1 MGTRTTV
8 AALAGTALLALTG
21 CGATTVSDKPAAPRT
36 TPGTPTPATPATP
49 ATPSKATAAETAN
62 LPSMT
67 GKGLQYAQ
75 DQAQA
80 AGFYGLTS
88 HDALGRGRMQ
98 AFDRNWKVCSQTP
111 AAGKHATDTRI
122 DFATVKLEEEC
133 PSKDAGTPQAAGA
146 TMPDFKGKSVKAAR
160 EALDSAY
167 SITVND
173 ATGQNRIVFM
183 ESNWRIC
190 TQNPTPGTKLDGRPV
205 KFNAVKFN
213 EPC

>member
-1 MGTRTTV
+1 MRTRTTV

-21 CGATTVSDKPAAPRT
+21 CGAETVSNKPAAPRT
-36 TPGTPTPATPATP
+36 TPGTPTHTPTP
-49 ATPSKATAAETAN
+49 TPSKAAAAETAS
-62 LPSMT
+62 LPKMT

-75 DQAQA
+75 DEAQA

-98 AFDRNWKVCSQTP
+98 AFDRNWKVCAQTP
-111 AAGKHATDTRI
+111 AAGKHPTDTKV
-122 DFATVKLEEEC
+122 DFATVKLEEAC
-133 PSKDAGTPQAAGA
+133 PPKDAGKPQPAGS
-146 TMPDFKGKSVKAAR
+146 TMPNFKGKSVKAAR
-160 EALDSAY
+160 EALDRAY

-173 ATGQNRIVFM
+173 ATGQNRIVFL
-183 ESNWRIC
+183 ESNWQIC
-190 TQNPTPGTKLDGRPV
+190 TQNPPAGTKLDGRPV

>member
-1 MGTRTTV
+1 MSTRTTV

-21 CGATTVSDKPAAPRT
+21 CGAATVSDKPAAPRT
-36 TPGTPTPATPATP
+36 TPATPTP
-49 ATPSKATAAETAN
+49 ATPSKATTPSKTTETAS

-111 AAGKHATDTRI
+111 AAGKHATDTKI

-133 PSKDAGTPQAAGA
+133 PSKDAGTPQAAGS
-146 TMPDFKGKSVKAAR
+146 TMPDFQGKSVKAAR
-160 EALDSAY
+160 EALDSGY
-167 SITVND
+167 SITVHD

-183 ESNWRIC
+183 ESNWQIC

>member
-21 CGATTVSDKPAAPRT
+21 CGASTVSDKPAAPRT
-36 TPGTPTPATPATP
+36 TPGTPTPATTATP
-49 ATPSKATAAETAN
+49 GRVTATETAN
-62 LPSMT
+62 LPNMT

-98 AFDRNWKVCSQTP
+98 AFDRNWKVCSQSP
-111 AAGKHATDTRI
+111 AAGKHTTDTKI
-122 DFATVKLEEEC
+122 DFAAVKLEEEC
-133 PSKDAGTPQAAGA
+133 PSKEAGTPRAAGA

-160 EALDSAY
+160 EALGSGY

-183 ESNWRIC
+183 ESNWQVC
-190 TQNPTPGTKLDGRPV
+190 TQNPTPGTELDGQPV

>member
-21 CGATTVSDKPAAPRT
+21 CGAATVSDRPAASRT
-36 TPGTPTPATPATP
+36 TPGTPTPTTT
-49 ATPSKATAAETAN
+49 ATPSKATATETAS

-133 PSKDAGTPQAAGA
+133 PSKDAGKPQPAGS
-146 TMPDFKGKSVKAAR
+146 TMPDFQGKSVKAAR
-160 EALDSAY
+160 EALDGSY
-167 SITVND
+167 SITVTD

-183 ESNWRIC
+183 ESNWQIC
-190 TQNPTPGTKLDGRPV
+190 TQNPTSGTQLDGRPV

-213 EPC
+213 ERC

>member
-1 MGTRTTV
+1 MRTRTTA

-21 CGATTVSDKPAAPRT
+21 CGAETVSNKPAAPRT
-36 TPGTPTPATPATP
+36 TPGTPTPTPTP
-49 ATPSKATAAETAN
+49 TASKAAAAETASLSN
-62 LPSMT
+62 MT

-75 DQAQA
+75 DEAQA

-98 AFDRNWKVCSQTP
+98 AFDRNWKVCAQTP
-111 AAGKHATDTRI
+111 AAGKHPTDTKV
-122 DFATVKLEEEC
+122 DFAAVKLEEAC
-133 PSKDAGTPQAAGA
+133 PSKDADKPQPAGS
-146 TMPDFKGKSVKAAR
+146 TMPNFKGKSVKAAR
-160 EALDSAY
+160 EVLDRAY

-173 ATGQNRIVFM
+173 ATSQHRIVFM
-183 ESNWRIC
+183 ESNWQIC
-190 TQNPTPGTKLDGRPV
+190 TQNPPAGTELDGRPV

>member
-1 MGTRTTV
+1 MGTRTTI
-8 AALAGTALLALTG
+8 AALADTALLALTG
-21 CGATTVSDKPAAPRT
+21 CGAATVSDKPAAPRT
-36 TPGTPTPATPATP
+36 TPTTPAAATT
-49 ATPSKATAAETAN
+49 ATPSKATVTEAAS
-62 LPSMT
+62 LPNMT

-111 AAGKHATDTRI
+111 AAGKHATDTEI
-122 DFATVKLEEEC
+122 DFATVKLEEAC
-133 PSKDAGTPQAAGA
+133 PSKDVGKPQPAGA
-146 TMPDFKGKSVKAAR
+146 TMPDFQGKSVKAAR
-160 EALDSAY
+160 ETLDSSY

-183 ESNWRIC
+183 ESNWQIC
-190 TQNPTPGTKLDGRPV
+190 TQNPTPGTRLDGRPV
-205 KFNAVKFN
+205 KFNAVKFD